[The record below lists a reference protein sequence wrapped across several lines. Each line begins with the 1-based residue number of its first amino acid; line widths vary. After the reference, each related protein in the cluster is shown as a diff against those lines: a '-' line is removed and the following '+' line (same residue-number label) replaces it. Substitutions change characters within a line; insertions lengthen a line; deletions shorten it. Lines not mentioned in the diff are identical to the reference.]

1 MLSEI
6 LSKEVINIWEK
17 YDALEN
23 ELPLYLYHL
32 MMAVQCEEML
42 IIFTQPLSWQQQKY

>member
-23 ELPLYLYHL
+23 ELLLYLI
-32 MMAVQCEEML
+32 MAVQCEEML
-42 IIFTQPLSWQQQKY
+42 IIFTQPLSWQQ